1 MTEVRK
7 IWAEPE
13 VRELDVRE
21 TFNDPG
27 EGADVALSPNPVPDC
42 MHS

>member
-1 MTEVRK
+1 MRK
-7 IWAEPE
+7 AWAEPE

-27 EGADVALSPNPVPDC
+27 PGRDVPLVPNPPADC
-42 MHS
+42 MFS

>member
-1 MTEVRK
+1 MAEKK

-21 TFNDPG
+21 TRNDPG
-27 EGADVALSPNPVPDC
+27 IGGDIPINPDPN
-42 MHS
+42 STFS